1 MHMLKTGIT
10 LMKVTCH
17 HARECHAEMMEYASH
32 IRTTCMIT
40 PATARQDSVE
50 STSVITVIDK
60 HGGCMVPS
68 SSSDVAC
75 ALRGCFRGGFAYV
88 LFTRRRKSFQA
99 AGMLSMIFQ
108 YQRR

>member
-68 SSSDVAC
+68 SSSDVAR